1 MERLHQNLEDYRRQ
15 LESSTDRR
23 LELSNYREMIGQRED
38 EIRKQIDKI
47 EVHHSYNYMFQVAC
61 YIHVH
66 NKAECTGIH
75 MVPESTLVHVHAY
88 YLLVT
93 FFVGY
98 YSKHV

>member
-47 EVHHSYNYMFQVAC
+47 EVYQS
-61 YIHVH
+61 
-66 NKAECTGIH
+66 
-75 MVPESTLVHVHAY
+75 
-88 YLLVT
+88 
-93 FFVGY
+93 
-98 YSKHV
+98 

>member
-47 EVHHSYNYMFQVAC
+47 EVNHY
-61 YIHVH
+61 
-66 NKAECTGIH
+66 
-75 MVPESTLVHVHAY
+75 
-88 YLLVT
+88 VT
-93 FFVGY
+93 TTYDGY
-98 YSKHV
+98 PPPPN